1 MTTNSNLEHQLS
13 ELESTIGKLTTAVT
27 IANQHLR
34 STIDDEGARVLNTP
48 SVDMEFIVVDG
59 KHVGGIV
66 RVQDVWVEFDQL
78 VPIGLPISSMLV
90 GKYRLTGVVPV
101 EHIDDCTY
109 RCTVQTIIKVAE

>member
-13 ELESTIGKLTTAVT
+13 ELESTIGKLTTAVA

-34 STIDDEGARVLNTP
+34 STMRATRVLNTP
-48 SVDMEFIVVDG
+48 SADMEFIVVDG